1 MAKSLSIYFLR
12 LYIIFIEQFWC
23 HSKIGGKGRDFPCT
37 PCCPPTV
44 HVPHRLARRLRSMTL
59 HWHVIVTWSRQL
71 AGGFVPGGVRPVG
84 VDGCLVPRVPH
95 HSVTRASPLLWK
107 CPVLRPSVLPAPL
120 APATSELCTVS
131 SVGPFPEQ
139 HVFGITRRAAASDR
153 PLSLRAMPK
162 TPPRPLGSGA
172 RFQPTVDRGPS
183 VCDRSPD
190 RQRTTAVDFFIFKKK
205 TRGCRKHPLG
215 SHREPGSPSPC
226 VRPAWGAPLLL
237 VNNAPWR
244 LHSLSGKNRDH
255 NVTRVFPSSSSVSC
269 AEKEGVLFFGTC
281 VTAVPR

>member
-1 MAKSLSIYFLR
+1 M
-12 LYIIFIEQFWC
+12 IFIEQFWF

-37 PCCPPTV
+37 PCCSPTV

-59 HWHVIVTWSRQL
+59 HWHVIVTRSCQL

-95 HSVTRASPLLWK
+95 HSVTWASPLLWK

-153 PLSLRAMPK
+153 PLSLRAVPK

-183 VCDRSPD
+183 VCDQSPD
-190 RQRTTAVDFFIFKKK
+190 RQRATAVDFFFFLKENPWLSETPFGVPPG
-205 TRGCRKHPLG
+205 TRKPLPLCSALLG
-215 SHREPGSPSPC
+215 RPTAPC
-226 VRPAWGAPLLL
+226 
-237 VNNAPWR
+237 
-244 LHSLSGKNRDH
+244 
-255 NVTRVFPSSSSVSC
+255 
-269 AEKEGVLFFGTC
+269 
-281 VTAVPR
+281 